1 MTDIALVFDTS
12 AVMALFLQE
21 KKGGQ
26 IEQELKSLIGRNG
39 QIFVPSLFWYEVGNT
54 LVTAFSGG
62 RITMDEIRGIETDLA
77 DLPIVTDPLP
87 AAEVRHRIRELA
99 LEKHL
104 TYYDASYVELAMR
117 LRIPLRSFNKRVISA
132 MDR

>member
-1 MTDIALVFDTS
+1 MTDTALVLDTS

-21 KKGGQ
+21 KKGRQ

-54 LVTAFSGG
+54 LVTAFSCG
-62 RITMDEIRGIETDLA
+62 RITMDEIHGIETDLA

-87 AAEVRHRIRELA
+87 AAEVRQRIRELA
-99 LEKHL
+99 LDKRL
-104 TYYDASYVELAMR
+104 TYYDASYVELAKR
-117 LRIPLRSFNKRVISA
+117 LRLPLRSFDKQIISA
-132 MDR
+132 ME

>member
-1 MTDIALVFDTS
+1 MTDAALVLDIS

-21 KKGGQ
+21 EKGRR
-26 IEQELKSLIGRNG
+26 IEQELNALIGGNG

-77 DLPIVTDPLP
+77 DLPIVTDSLP
-87 AAEVRHRIRELA
+87 DAEVRHRIRELA

-117 LRIPLRSFNKRVISA
+117 LCIPLRSFNKRVISA